1 MSINL
6 AIQTLNTIS
15 LYMASMTLRD
25 PFGRKVMGLRI
36 AITSRCNMSCLY
48 CHHEGEEAS
57 PTGQREMSKDDI
69 VKVIRAG
76 SELGVKKVKLT
87 GGEPLMRPDLES
99 ILESLPEGIEVSLTT
114 NGTFLSERA
123 KSLVEA
129 GLDRVNVSL
138 DSFDPEVYSWIT
150 GGTEEDFGRVLEG
163 IDAAIEA
170 GLVPVKV
177 NMVVL
182 RENEDEVWDM
192 VEFAMGK
199 GVILQLIELL
209 DLSGHGLGGDL
220 FRIEKELESRADEIV
235 TRDMHRRRKYFIG
248 GAEVEVVRPIDNT
261 EFCANCTRLRVT
273 SDGKL
278 KPCLLRNDNL
288 VDLGCS
294 DLEETKRLIEK
305 ATLLRRPYFCEGQKS
320 SR

>member
-1 MSINL
+1 
-6 AIQTLNTIS
+6 
-15 LYMASMTLRD
+15 MTLAD
-25 PFGRKVMGLRI
+25 PFGRKVTGLRI

-57 PTGQREMSKDDI
+57 PTGLWEMSKEEI

-76 SELGVKKVKLT
+76 ADLGVKKVKLT

-99 ILESLPEGIEVSLTT
+99 IVESLPEGIEVSLTT
-114 NGTFLSERA
+114 NGTLLSERA
-123 KSLVEA
+123 KSLAEA

-138 DSFDPEVYSWIT
+138 DSLDPEVYSRIT
-150 GGTEEDFGRVLEG
+150 GGTEEDLGRVLVG

-182 RENEDEVWDM
+182 KENEDEVWDM
-192 VEFAMGK
+192 VKFAMGK

-220 FRIEKELESRADEIV
+220 FRIEKELESRADKIV
-235 TRDMHRRRKYFIG
+235 TREMHRRRKYFIG

-288 VDLGCS
+288 VDLGS
-294 DLEETKRLIEK
+294 ADLEETKRLIEK
-305 ATLLRRPYFCEGQKS
+305 ATLLRSPYFCEG
-320 SR
+320 RRCDR

>member
-1 MSINL
+1 
-6 AIQTLNTIS
+6 
-15 LYMASMTLRD
+15 MTLAD
-25 PFGRKVMGLRI
+25 PFGRKVTGLRI

-57 PTGQREMSKDDI
+57 PKGSREMSGDEI

-76 SELGVKKVKLT
+76 ADLGVKRVKFT

-99 ILESLPEGIEVSLTT
+99 ILERLPEGLDVSLTT
-114 NGTFLSERA
+114 NGTFLAERA
-123 KSLVEA
+123 RFLAEA
-129 GLDRVNVSL
+129 GLGRVNVSL
-138 DSFDPEVYSWIT
+138 DSLDPGVYSRIT
-150 GGTEEDFGRVLEG
+150 GGTEEDLHRVLEG

-182 RENEDEVWDM
+182 KENEGEVWDM
-192 VEFAMGK
+192 VEFARGR

-220 FRIEKELESRADEIV
+220 FRIEKELESRADKIV

-261 EFCANCTRLRVT
+261 EFCANCNRLRVT

-288 VDLGCS
+288 VDLGRS
-294 DLEETKRLIEK
+294 DLEETKRLIER
-305 ATLLRRPYFCEGQKS
+305 ATLLRSPYFCEGQG
-320 SR
+320 RNP

>member
-1 MSINL
+1 
-6 AIQTLNTIS
+6 
-15 LYMASMTLRD
+15 MTLRD
-25 PFGRKVMGLRI
+25 PFGRKVTGLRI
-36 AITSRCNMSCLY
+36 AVTSRCNMSCRY
-48 CHHEGEEAS
+48 CHHEGEDLGEGS
-57 PTGQREMSKDDI
+57 PEMSRDDI

-76 SELGVKKVKLT
+76 ADLGVKRIKFT
-87 GGEPLMRPDLES
+87 GGEPLLRADLES
-99 ILESLPEGIEVSLTT
+99 ILDRLPDSLEVSLTT
-114 NGTFLSERA
+114 NGTLLAERA
-123 KSLVEA
+123 KSLAEA

-138 DSFDPEVYSWIT
+138 DSLDPEVYSQIT
-150 GGTEEDFGRVLEG
+150 GGTAEDHRRVLLG

-182 RENEDEVWDM
+182 KENEEEVWDM
-192 VEFAMGK
+192 VEFARDR
-199 GVILQLIELL
+199 GVILQLIELV

-220 FRIEKELESRADEIV
+220 SWIEGELEDRADEIV
-235 TRDMHRRRKYFIG
+235 TRDLHRRRKYFID

-288 VDLGCS
+288 VDLGS
-294 DLEETKRLIEK
+294 ADLEGTKRLIEK
-305 ATLLRRPYFCEGQKS
+305 ATLLRSPFFCEG
-320 SR
+320 RRGED

>member
-1 MSINL
+1 
-6 AIQTLNTIS
+6 
-15 LYMASMTLRD
+15 MAPMTLRD
-25 PFGRKVMGLRI
+25 PFGRKVTGLRI

-48 CHHEGEEAS
+48 CHHEGAEPGEGS
-57 PTGQREMSKDDI
+57 REISGDDI

-76 SELGVKKVKLT
+76 ADLGVKKIKFT
-87 GGEPLMRPDLES
+87 GGEPLLRTDLES
-99 ILESLPEGIEVSLTT
+99 ILARLPQGLEISLTT
-114 NGTFLSERA
+114 NGTFLAERA
-123 KSLVEA
+123 KSLAEA
-129 GLDRVNVSL
+129 GLGRVNVSL
-138 DSFDPEVYSWIT
+138 DSLDPEVYSRIT
-150 GGTEEDFGRVLEG
+150 GGTEEDLRRVLEG

-182 RENEDEVWDM
+182 KENEDEVWDM
-192 VEFAMGK
+192 VKFAMGK
-199 GVILQLIELL
+199 GVILQLIEQL
-209 DLSGHGLGGDL
+209 DLSGQGLGGDL
-220 FRIEKELESRADEIV
+220 SRIEGELEDRADEVV
-235 TRDMHRRRKYFIG
+235 TRDLHRRRKYFID

-288 VDLGCS
+288 VDLGS
-294 DLEETKRLIEK
+294 ADLEETKRLIEK
-305 ATLLRRPYFCEGQKS
+305 ATFLRSPYFCEGQKS

>member
-1 MSINL
+1 
-6 AIQTLNTIS
+6 
-15 LYMASMTLRD
+15 MTLAD
-25 PFGRKVMGLRI
+25 PFGRKVTGLRI

-48 CHHEGEEAS
+48 CHHEGEEAG
-57 PTGQREMSKDDI
+57 PAGQREMSEDEI
-69 VKVIRAG
+69 VKVILAG
-76 SELGVKKVKLT
+76 ADLGVKRVKFT

-99 ILESLPEGIEVSLTT
+99 ILKRLPEGLEVSLTT
-114 NGTFLSERA
+114 NGTLLAERA
-123 KSLVEA
+123 KSLAEA

-138 DSFDPEVYSWIT
+138 DSLDPGAYSRIT
-150 GGTEEDFGRVLEG
+150 GGTAEDLDRVLEG

-182 RENEDEVWDM
+182 KENEDEVWDM
-192 VEFAMGK
+192 VDFARDR

-209 DLSGHGLGGDL
+209 DLSDHGLGGDL
-220 FRIEKELESRADEIV
+220 SRIEKELESRADMVV

-261 EFCANCTRLRVT
+261 EFCANCNRLRVT

-288 VDLGCS
+288 VDLGS
-294 DLEETKRLIEK
+294 ADLEETKRLIEK
-305 ATLLRRPYFCEGQKS
+305 ATLIRSPYFCEGRS
-320 SR
+320 

>member
-1 MSINL
+1 
-6 AIQTLNTIS
+6 
-15 LYMASMTLRD
+15 MTLAD
-25 PFGRKVMGLRI
+25 PFGRKVTGLRI
-36 AITSRCNMSCLY
+36 AVTSRCNMSCLY
-48 CHHEGEEAS
+48 CHHEGEEESSA
-57 PTGQREMSKDDI
+57 GQREISADEI
-69 VKVIRAG
+69 VKVIQAG
-76 SELGVKKVKLT
+76 ADLGVRRVKFT

-99 ILESLPEGIEVSLTT
+99 IIERLPDGLELSLTT
-114 NGTFLSERA
+114 NGTLLAQRA
-123 KSLVEA
+123 RSLAES

-138 DSFDPEVYSWIT
+138 DSLRPEVYSRIT
-150 GGTEEDFGRVLEG
+150 GGTGEDLRRVLVG

-170 GLVPVKV
+170 GLVPIKV

-220 FRIEKELESRADEIV
+220 LRIEKELEGRADEIV
-235 TRDMHRRRKYFIG
+235 TRDMHRRRKYFID

-261 EFCANCTRLRVT
+261 EFCANCNRLRVT

-288 VDLGCS
+288 VDLGS
-294 DLEETKRLIEK
+294 ADLEETKRLIEK
-305 ATLLRRPYFCEGQKS
+305 ATLIRSPYFCEGHG
-320 SR
+320 RNL

>member
-1 MSINL
+1 
-6 AIQTLNTIS
+6 
-15 LYMASMTLRD
+15 MTLRD
-25 PFGRKVMGLRI
+25 PFGRKVTGLRI

-48 CHHEGEEAS
+48 CHHEGEEQVEGS
-57 PTGQREMSKDDI
+57 REMSTDEI

-76 SELGVKKVKLT
+76 ADLGVKKVKFT
-87 GGEPLMRPDLES
+87 GGEPLLRTDLES
-99 ILESLPEGIEVSLTT
+99 ILERLPEGLDTSLTT
-114 NGTFLSERA
+114 NGTLLAERA
-123 KSLVEA
+123 RSLAEA
-129 GLDRVNVSL
+129 GLGRVNVSL
-138 DSFDPEVYSWIT
+138 DSLDPEVYSRIT
-150 GGTEEDFGRVLEG
+150 GGTKEDHRRVLLG

-170 GLVPVKV
+170 GLLPVKV

-182 RENEDEVWDM
+182 KENEGEVWDM
-192 VEFAMGK
+192 VEFASGR
-199 GVILQLIELL
+199 GVILQLIEQL

-220 FRIEKELESRADEIV
+220 SRIEGELEDRAERVV
-235 TRDMHRRRKYFIG
+235 TRDLHRRRKYFID

-288 VDLGCS
+288 VDLGS
-294 DLEETKRLIEK
+294 ADLEETKRLIVK
-305 ATLLRRPYFCEGQKS
+305 ATFLRSPYFCEGQKP

>member
-1 MSINL
+1 
-6 AIQTLNTIS
+6 
-15 LYMASMTLRD
+15 MAPMTLVD
-25 PFGRKVMGLRI
+25 PFGRKVTGLRI

-69 VKVIRAG
+69 VTVIRAG
-76 SELGVKKVKLT
+76 ADLGVKKVKLT

-99 ILESLPEGIEVSLTT
+99 ILDSLPEGIEVSLTT
-114 NGTFLSERA
+114 NGTLLSERA
-123 KSLVEA
+123 KSLAEA

-138 DSFDPEVYSWIT
+138 DSLDPEVYSRIT
-150 GGTEEDFGRVLEG
+150 GGTEEDLSRVLEG

-182 RENEDEVWDM
+182 KENEDEVWDM
-192 VEFAMGK
+192 VKFAMGK

-220 FRIEKELESRADEIV
+220 FRIEKELERRADKIV
-235 TRDMHRRRKYFIG
+235 TREMHRRRKYFIG

-288 VDLGCS
+288 VDLGS
-294 DLEETKRLIEK
+294 ADLEETKRLIEK
-305 ATLLRRPYFCEGQKS
+305 ATLLRSPYFCEGRRCDQ
-320 SR
+320 